1 MSTSW
6 FGSFGEAVAD
16 FAVNIKDK
24 TISAISG
31 EVEDIKKVDN
41 QQELTQDEQFVQDL
55 YRRVHT
61 QSRLLQN
68 QMTLNIIHSI
78 KERSRIEDDPSELA
92 VKCGKWRKN
101 IVPLKWVSLTLLA
114 VIPMFQIPNW
124 CVREKKYHS
133 GVDS

>member
-41 QQELTQDEQFVQDL
+41 
-55 YRRVHT
+55 
-61 QSRLLQN
+61 
-68 QMTLNIIHSI
+68 
-78 KERSRIEDDPSELA
+78 
-92 VKCGKWRKN
+92 
-101 IVPLKWVSLTLLA
+101 
-114 VIPMFQIPNW
+114 
-124 CVREKKYHS
+124 
-133 GVDS
+133 